1 MKVEIRRD
9 FSVKIVIC
17 YLLSALLVEGD
28 SMDQEAE
35 NRKKRWT
42 RSEVETA
49 LKEILIDALDVDE
62 GRIVPDA
69 SLVHDLGSE
78 SIDFLDIGFRVQQT
92 FGVELPNRAIQD
104 RVLNWRNL
112 SGLYKILEGRY
123 GAKVTREDI
132 KRFQTMGIPE
142 VLSWLEENQG
152 ITVKNGDAEVLAG
165 ELAGRLASDV
175 ESIGFKSS
183 LIEQEEITKLL
194 LKNLNSPQILDGM
207 LRLFRVGALVDFIT
221 ARVGEGMQG
230 NSKQ

>member
-35 NRKKRWT
+35 NSKKKWT
-42 RSEVETA
+42 RAEVETA

-62 GRIVPDA
+62 GQIVPDA
-69 SLVHDLGSE
+69 SLVHDLGTE

-92 FGVELPNRAIQD
+92 FDVELPNRAIQD

-112 SGLYKILEGRY
+112 PGLHEILEGRY

-165 ELAGRLASDV
+165 ELAGRLASEV
-175 ESIGFKSS
+175 ESIGFKAS
-183 LIEQEEITKLL
+183 LIEQEDITKLL
-194 LKNLNSPQILDGM
+194 LENLNSPQILDGM

-221 ARVGEGMQG
+221 ARVGEGMLG